1 MADWATEF
9 RFDIPDLIKRL
20 LVLSFERVILAEIT
34 PDACPDLEIVE
45 LAIGIERSR
54 ISVVISG
61 NIEGPLA

>member
-20 LVLSFERVILAEIT
+20 LVLKFERVILAEIT

-45 LAIGIERSR
+45 LAMGSNAP
-54 ISVVISG
+54 G
-61 NIEGPLA
+61 